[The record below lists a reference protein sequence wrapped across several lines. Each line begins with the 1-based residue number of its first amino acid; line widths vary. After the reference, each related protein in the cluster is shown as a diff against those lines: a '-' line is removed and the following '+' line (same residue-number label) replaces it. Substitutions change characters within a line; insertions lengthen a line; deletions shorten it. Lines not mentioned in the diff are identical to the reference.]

1 MIREFSIKIT
11 RYRNHDNEDFN
22 EKLKW
27 FSESLGLFNERDKE
41 KSCFRVFFE
50 LLKSNNNN
58 LILSSDEIAEKSHLT
73 RATAIHHLNKLMD
86 SGLVITKKNK
96 YMLRVNDLH
105 ELISEI
111 RYEINKTLD
120 ELSKESNK
128 INKELKERLKDE
140 SQIL

>member
-73 RATAIHHLNKLMD
+73 RATTIHHLNKLMD